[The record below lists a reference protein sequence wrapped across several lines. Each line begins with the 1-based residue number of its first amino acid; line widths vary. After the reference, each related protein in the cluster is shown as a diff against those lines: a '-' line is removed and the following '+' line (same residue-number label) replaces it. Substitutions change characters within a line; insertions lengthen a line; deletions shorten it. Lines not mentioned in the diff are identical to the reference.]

1 MSDPQH
7 YMRRKLTC
15 EYSSTTQ
22 SYNPT
27 SMDTQYKII
36 YRGDSGAKAS
46 ISLPSALIE
55 NRKELWRAAF
65 RGATLRLQQ
74 ELGDAPVEQLLLRY
88 KELSAKHKVYFA
100 EYLDNKPPIYDLV
113 LNSELAWA
121 TSLDEAILKRL
132 GNGDKEVGI
141 EELFVAICQIADD
154 ELDPILREYCRRG
167 PTL

>member
-1 MSDPQH
+1 MNGN
-7 YMRRKLTC
+7 T
-15 EYSSTTQ
+15 
-22 SYNPT
+22 NPVP
-27 SMDTQYKII
+27 MEQEYKII
-36 YRGDSGAKAS
+36 YRDESGTKGS
-46 ISLPSALIE
+46 VSLPSFLIE

-154 ELDPILREYCRRG
+154 ELDPILREYCRSG